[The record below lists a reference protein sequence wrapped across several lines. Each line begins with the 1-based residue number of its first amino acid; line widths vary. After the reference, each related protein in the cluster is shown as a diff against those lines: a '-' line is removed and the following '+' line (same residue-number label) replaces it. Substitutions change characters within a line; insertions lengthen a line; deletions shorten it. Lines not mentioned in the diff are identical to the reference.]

1 MARPKPTS
9 AANGR
14 LSHGPATQAG
24 KDRSRSNAV
33 AHGRTAGRFRLL
45 KHVSRE
51 DFYNL
56 ATGLGCTFTPG
67 NTAEKL
73 VVESIITDEW
83 RLRRTRSM
91 ATVLMQDAVTG
102 ADPDASPVKVI
113 CELAET
119 RAFNVLNRYE
129 ATLQNALA
137 RSTRSLAFIRKSFPN
152 AVASLPSEDLELE
165 TSAPEEVE
173 APVAAPA
180 ARTPVT
186 TALVRT
192 PHAFASAPATAHPD
206 ERNHPHLG
214 THHAKAAG

>member
-1 MARPKPTS
+1 MARPKPSS

-33 AHGRTAGRFRLL
+33 APGLTAGRFRLR
-45 KHVSRE
+45 KQVSRE

-73 VVESIITDEW
+73 VVDSIIADEW

-102 ADPDASPVKVI
+102 ADPDTSPVKVI
-113 CELAET
+113 CELAES

-137 RSTRSLAFIRKSFPN
+137 RSCRILDFIRKSFPN
-152 AVASLPSEDLELE
+152 AVASLLGRSG
-165 TSAPEEVE
+165 T
-173 APVAAPA
+173 
-180 ARTPVT
+180 
-186 TALVRT
+186 
-192 PHAFASAPATAHPD
+192 
-206 ERNHPHLG
+206 RNLRG
-214 THHAKAAG
+214 